1 MSRLLRERRPCL
13 LLELHGTQAA
23 ADVQR
28 QLVAAGYRLHKMQT
42 GYPEVDA
49 WDPARLP
56 KHIVA
61 LAAEVT
67 G

>member
-1 MSRLLRERRPCL
+1 M
-13 LLELHGTQAA
+13 
-23 ADVQR
+23 QR
-28 QLVAAGYRLHKMQT
+28 

-49 WDPARLP
+49 REPARLP